1 MNQPLLQENIMFGDK
16 NVVAKTMIE
25 KPIVRYQKIS
35 KAYGDVQILKEI
47 DMAIKPA
54 EKVAIIGPSGSGKT
68 TLLRMLMTLEEPTS
82 GTIEID
88 GEYLW
93 HKEVHGKL
101 VPADEKHIR
110 RVRGKIGMVFQQF
123 NLFPHMNVLRNCT
136 EAPIH
141 VLGLSKDEA
150 VERAKGMLE
159 KVGLSHKLDAYP
171 SQLSGGQQQ
180 RVAIARALVMRPKI
194 MLFDEVTSALD
205 PELVGE
211 VLSVIKEI
219 AAEGE
224 TAMLLITHE
233 MDFARD
239 IADRIVFTDGGTIIE
254 QGSPKEIFEN
264 PKNSRVKTFLSRIK
278 SYY

>member
-1 MNQPLLQENIMFGDK
+1 MNRLLLKENAPIEEIRQAAVPAADK
-16 NVVAKTMIE
+16 PV
-25 KPIVRYQKIS
+25 VRYRQVS
-35 KAYGDVQILKEI
+35 KTYGNVQILDGI
-47 DMAIKPA
+47 DLDIQPS

-88 GEYLW
+88 GEHLW
-93 HKEVHGKL
+93 HKKVNGKL
-101 VPADEKHIR
+101 LPADEKHLR

-123 NLFPHMNVLRNCT
+123 NLFPHMSALRNCT

-141 VLGLSKDEA
+141 VLGLSKEEA
-150 VERAKGMLE
+150 VEHARVMLD
-159 KVGLSHKLDAYP
+159 KVGLAHKLDAYP

-180 RVAIARALVMRPKI
+180 RVAIARALVMRPKVL
-194 MLFDEVTSALD
+194 LFDEVTSALD

-239 IADRIVFTDGGTIIE
+239 IADKIVFTDGGKIIE
-254 QGSPKEIFEN
+254 QGTPADIFDR
-264 PKNSRVKTFLSRIK
+264 PKNLRIQSFLSRFK
-278 SYY
+278 SYK